1 MLQWCVILV
10 SILLT
15 TGFLSAQNASIS
27 GSIVDASGA
36 AIPRA
41 KITVRSL
48 STNVAVET
56 ATNGQ
61 GLFFLPP
68 VAPGRYQLTASAPG
82 FSDAEVNDLLLE
94 VGQQRTVSLKLE
106 TGQLKQT
113 ISVEAA
119 APLLNVQSADRGSV
133 VENQFLKSIPLN
145 VRNPMLLLTLAP
157 GVTGG
162 LNAGINTAS
171 QSTTNNFRIN
181 GGRGNTNE
189 ILIDGASN
197 TGTYNNQVSA
207 MPQVDSI
214 QEFKVNTSPYAPE
227 FGRTGGGVIS
237 FAMRSGTNQL
247 HGTLHDFLRNSVLDA
262 NGFNANRALQPRR
275 AFRRNQFG
283 GTFGGPVWLPK
294 IYNGKSRTFFFFAYE
309 GLRER
314 SIGSFTGS
322 VPTELE
328 RAGDFSQ
335 TRLQNASLIQ
345 IFDPRTTRLDPS
357 APAGTTRYIRDPFA
371 GNIIPRA
378 LLGPVGSA
386 ITQYYPLPNQ
396 RGDGGSNINNF
407 FSSAPNSLDG
417 DRIDT
422 KVDHQF
428 SNQHS
433 VFGRWNWF
441 RNLNAQPNVFN
452 NIASP
457 VQTPNR
463 IPGINWAG
471 NHIWSVQPTFLIEHF
486 FALNQSETNRTPVS
500 AGFDQRTLG
509 LPDSV
514 VSPQRQAYFP
524 VLSMGSRMTGLGPQ
538 GTASNAVVSR
548 TLQYNFKA
556 TKQINKHTI
565 KFGYDW
571 RRFRVSI
578 DNPQPLTI
586 SASGSF
592 TGGPNPL
599 SQSAASGHGL
609 ADLFLGVAQVGY
621 NIRPLEQHQHYY
633 NAWFVQDEWR
643 IASKLTVTAGLR
655 YSIETPR
662 TEANNQYVYLDLN
675 SASPLQVPGLNLR
688 GGLGFVGTK
697 ENPGRRTQ
705 EVELTNFDPRLGIAY
720 QLNGKTVL
728 RSGIGVFHHPLVP
741 NTDLSLGF
749 SRQTTSLVAQA
760 DGVTPNFNL
769 SNPWPGGLLQPT
781 GNTLG
786 LNTLLGQSLS
796 GPLRVQALP
805 YQLQWSFDIQRQ
817 LPGNWVAEIGYAA
830 NQAYRLPAS
839 VQYNQLAP
847 ELVAQLGSG
856 VNATV
861 PNPFFGLITDPTSAL
876 SLPTIQ
882 RGQLLRPYPQFTGMG
897 GSQVGAGQSNYHALQ
912 ARVERR
918 YANGLAVLF
927 AYTFS
932 KTIDNTAELGGFLG
946 TSPGFQ
952 NNYCYSCDRSLSYQH
967 VPHVVRLSTRY
978 DLPKLTS
985 NKWLGQAANGWGIG
999 SFISIESGTPVFVSS
1014 PNDSAS
1020 FGGGSGMRPNAT
1032 GQPASLGSVD
1042 FVDGVQYFNAGAFS
1056 RTPQFQFGN
1065 VSRTLPDV
1073 RLPRNWN
1080 WDALIEK
1087 RFRLGERLTLDFR
1100 SEFFNLTNSV
1110 IFAGPSTSFTAGDFG
1125 KISSLRQNNTPR
1137 QLQFALRLG
1146 F

>member
-1 MLQWCVILV
+1 MLQLLWVLV
-10 SILLT
+10 
-15 TGFLSAQNASIS
+15 LSTCALWAQNAAVS
-27 GSIVDASGA
+27 GSIVDSSGA
-36 AIPRA
+36 SIPKA
-41 KITVRSL
+41 KVTVRNL
-48 STNVAVET
+48 ATNVAV
-56 ATNGQ
+56 ATTTNSQ

-68 VAPGRYQLTASAPG
+68 VAPGTYQLTATATG
-82 FSDAEVNDLLLE
+82 FSEAEVNNLLLE
-94 VGQQRTVSLKLE
+94 VGQQRTVTLKLE
-106 TGQLKQT
+106 PGQIKQT

-181 GGRGNTNE
+181 GGRGATNE

-237 FAMRSGTNQL
+237 FAMRSGTNNL
-247 HGTLHDFLRNSVLDA
+247 HGTLHNFLRNSVLDS
-262 NGFNANRALQPRR
+262 NGFNANRAGLPRR
-275 AFRRNQFG
+275 TFRRNQFG
-283 GTFGGPVWLPK
+283 GTFGGPVQIPK
-294 IYNGKSRTFFFFAYE
+294 LYNGKNKTFFFFAYE

-322 VPTELE
+322 VPTDLE
-328 RAGDFSQ
+328 RLGNFSG
-335 TRLQNASLIQ
+335 TRLQNGNLIQ
-345 IFDPRTTRLDPS
+345 LFDPRTTRLDPDR
-357 APAGTTRYIRDPFA
+357 PAGVTRYIRDPFV
-371 GNIIPRA
+371 GNIIPSN
-378 LLGPVGSA
+378 LLGNIA
-386 ITQYYPLPNQ
+386 INAVKFYPQPNQ

-428 SNQHS
+428 SNSHS
-433 VFGRWNWF
+433 VFARWNWF
-441 RNLNAQPNVFN
+441 ENLNAQPSVFN
-452 NIASP
+452 NFASP

-463 IPGINWAG
+463 IPGTNWAG
-471 NHIWSVQPTFLIEHF
+471 NHIWSVKPTFLIEHF
-486 FALNQSETNRTPVS
+486 FSLNQSETNRTPLS
-500 AGFDQRTLG
+500 LGFDATTLG
-509 LPDSV
+509 VPASV
-514 VSPQRQAYFP
+514 ATAPRQAYFP
-524 VLSMGSRMTGLGPQ
+524 VLNIGRITGLGPQ
-538 GTASNAVVSR
+538 GTASNSVVSR
-548 TLQYNFKA
+548 TLQYQLKG
-556 TKQINKHTI
+556 TQQLGKHSA

-578 DNPQPLTI
+578 DNPQPLGI

-592 TGGPNPL
+592 TGGPNP
-599 SQSAASGHGL
+599 QAQAAASGHGL
-609 ADLFLGVAQVGY
+609 ADLFLGVANVNH
-621 NIRPLEQHQHYY
+621 NIRPREQHQHYY
-633 NAWFVQDEWR
+633 NAWFFQDEWR
-643 IASKLTVTAGLR
+643 VTSKLTLTAGLR

-662 TEANNQYVYLDLN
+662 TESRNQYVFLDLN
-675 SASPLQVPGLNLR
+675 SASPLQAQVPSLPLR
-688 GGLGFVGTK
+688 GGLGFVGTQQI
-697 ENPGRRTQ
+697 PGRRTQ
-705 EVELTNFDPRLGIAY
+705 LVQRNMFDPRLGIAF
-720 QLNGKTVL
+720 QLNSKTVL
-728 RSGIGVFHHPLVP
+728 RSGIGIFHHPLVP
-741 NTDLSLGF
+741 NTDVALGF
-749 SRQTTSLVAQA
+749 SRNTSSLVAQA
-760 DGVTPNFNL
+760 DGVTPQFNL
-769 SNPWPGGLLQPT
+769 NNPWPTGLLQPT

-786 LNTLLGQSLS
+786 LNTLLGQGLS

-805 YQLQWSFDIQRQ
+805 YQLQWSFDVQRQ
-817 LPGNWVAEIGYAA
+817 LPGNWVAEVGYAA
-830 NQAYRLPAS
+830 NNAYRLPSS

-847 ELVAQLGSG
+847 ETVAQFGSA
-856 VNATV
+856 VNQTV
-861 PNPFFGLITDPTSAL
+861 PNPFFGVITDPTSAL
-876 SLPTIQ
+876 SLATVQ

-897 GSQVGAGQSNYHALQ
+897 GSQVATGQSSYHAIQ
-912 ARVERR
+912 TRVERR
-918 YANGLAVLF
+918 YSRGLAVLF

-946 TSPGFQ
+946 ASPGYQ
-952 NNYCYSCDRSLSYQH
+952 NSYCYRCDRSLSYQH
-967 VPHVVRLSTRY
+967 VPHAIRLSTRY

-985 NKWLGQAANGWGIG
+985 HKLLGQAINGWGFG
-999 SFISIESGTPVFVSS
+999 SFLSIESGTPVLVSS
-1014 PNDSAS
+1014 PNDSQS

-1032 GQPASLGSVD
+1032 GVKASLGKVD
-1042 FVDGVQYFNAGAFS
+1042 LVDGVQYFNAGAFT

-1065 VSRTLPDV
+1065 VSRSLPDV
-1073 RLPRNWN
+1073 RNPRQWN

-1087 RFRLGERLTLDFR
+1087 RFRVTERVSLDFR

-1110 IFAGPSTSFTAGDFG
+1110 VFGGPSNSITAGDFG
-1125 KISSLRQNNTPR
+1125 KITTLRQNNTPR
-1137 QLQFALRLG
+1137 QLQFALRLS

>member
-1 MLQWCVILV
+1 MLHLRLVLLAAIL
-10 SILLT
+10 
-15 TGFLSAQNASIS
+15 TGSALFAQNAVVS
-27 GSIVDASGA
+27 GSILDPSGA
-36 AIPRA
+36 SIPKA
-41 KITVRSL
+41 K
-48 STNVAVET
+48 VAVRNL
-56 ATNGQ
+56 ATNFSVSTTTNSQ
-61 GLFFLPP
+61 GIFFLPP
-68 VAPGRYQLTASAPG
+68 VAPGKYQLTASAPG
-82 FSDAEVNDLLLE
+82 FGDSEVNELVLE
-94 VGQQRTVSLKLE
+94 VGQQRTVTLKLD
-106 TGQLKQT
+106 TGQIKQT

-119 APLLNVQSADRGSV
+119 APLLNVQNADRGSV

-181 GGRGNTNE
+181 GGRGATNE

-237 FAMRSGTNQL
+237 FAMRSGTNTL
-247 HGTLHDFLRNSVLDA
+247 HGTLHNFLRNSVLDS
-262 NGFNANRALQPRR
+262 NGFNANRASQPRR
-275 AFRRNQFG
+275 TFRRNQFG
-283 GTFGGPVWLPK
+283 GTVGGPVIIPK
-294 IYNGKSRTFFFFAYE
+294 IYNGKNRTFFFAAYE

-328 RAGDFSQ
+328 RAGNFSQ
-335 TRLQNASLIQ
+335 STLQNGSLIQ
-345 IFDPRTTRLDPS
+345 IFDPRTTRLDP
-357 APAGTTRYIRDPFA
+357 ARPVGTTRYIRDPFA
-371 GNIIPRA
+371 GNIIPSG
-378 LLGPVGSA
+378 LLGPVA
-386 ITQYYPLPNQ
+386 INSFKYYPLPNQ

-428 SNQHS
+428 NNQHS
-433 VFGRWNWF
+433 VFARWNWF
-441 RNLNAQPNVFN
+441 ENLNAQPSVFN
-452 NIASP
+452 NFASP

-471 NHIWSVQPTFLIEHF
+471 NHIWSVKPTFLIEHF
-486 FALNQSETNRTPVS
+486 FALNQSETNRIPLS
-500 AGFDQRTLG
+500 LGFDAATLG
-509 LPDSV
+509 IPSSV
-514 VSPQRQAYFP
+514 ASAPRQAYFP
-524 VLSMGSRMTGLGPQ
+524 VLSIGRMTGLGPQ
-538 GTASNAVVSR
+538 GTASNSVVSK
-548 TLQYNFKA
+548 TLQYQIKA
-556 TKQINKHTI
+556 TQQLGKHSI
-565 KFGYDW
+565 KFGYDI

-578 DNPQPLTI
+578 DNPQPLGI

-592 TGGPNPL
+592 TGGPNP
-599 SQSAASGHGL
+599 QAQAAASGHGL
-609 ADLFLGVAQVGY
+609 ADLFLGVTNVNH
-621 NIRPLEQHQHYY
+621 NIRPREEHQHYY
-633 NAWFVQDEWR
+633 NAWFFQDEWR
-643 IASKLTVTAGLR
+643 LSNRITLTAGLR

-662 TEANNQYVYLDLN
+662 TESKNQYVFLDLN
-675 SASPLQVPGLNLR
+675 SAVPLTVPTLQLK

-697 ENPGRRTQ
+697 DIPGRRTQ
-705 EVELTNFDPRLGIAY
+705 LVERKNFDPRLGIAY
-720 QLNGKTVL
+720 QLNSKTVL

-741 NTDLSLGF
+741 NTDLALGF
-749 SRQTTSLVAQA
+749 SRNTSSLVAQA

-769 SNPWPGGLLQPT
+769 SNPWPTGLLQPT

-786 LNTLLGQSLS
+786 LNTLLGQGIS
-796 GPLRVQALP
+796 GPLRTQGLP
-805 YQLQWSFDIQRQ
+805 YQLQWSFDVQRQ
-817 LPGNWVAEIGYAA
+817 LPWNWVAEVGYAA
-830 NQAYRLPAS
+830 NNAYRLPSS

-847 ELVAQLGSG
+847 DTVASLGSA
-856 VNATV
+856 VNQTV
-861 PNPFFGLITDPTSAL
+861 PNPFFGIITDPTSSL
-876 SLPTIQ
+876 SLATVQ
-882 RGQLLRPYPQFTGMG
+882 RGQLLRPYPQFTSVA
-897 GSQVGAGQSNYHALQ
+897 GSQVGVGQSSYHALQ

-918 YANGLAVLF
+918 YSSGLAVLF

-946 TSPGFQ
+946 SSPGYQ
-952 NNYCYSCDRSLSYQH
+952 NNYCYRCDRSLSYQH

-985 NKWLGQAANGWGIG
+985 NKFLSQIANGWGVG
-999 SFISIESGTPVFVSS
+999 SFISIESGTPVVVSS
-1014 PNDSAS
+1014 PNDSSS

-1032 GQPASLGSVD
+1032 GQKAGLGSVD
-1042 FVDGVQYFNAGAFS
+1042 LVDGVQYFNSAAFF

-1073 RLPRNWN
+1073 RNPRQWN

-1087 RFRLGERLTLDFR
+1087 RFKLTERFNLDFR

-1110 IFAGPSTSFTAGDFG
+1110 VFSGPSTSFTAGDFG
-1125 KISSLRQNNTPR
+1125 RITALRQNNTPR
-1137 QLQFALRLG
+1137 QLQFALRLS